1 MSDLLNTAR
10 PLIEANAYANHTGV
24 VVRDIQPDF
33 AECTLEVTPE
43 TMNPFGSVHG
53 GAFFTL
59 ADVAAGMAARTDG
72 RGYVTQQASVQFLR
86 AAKQGTITAR
96 ARVLHRG
103 GTVCLIEVRITAEAD
118 KLLFLSTFNFYC
130 VRR

>member
-1 MSDLLNTAR
+1 
-10 PLIEANAYANHTGV
+10 
-24 VVRDIQPDF
+24 
-33 AECTLEVTPE
+33 
-43 TMNPFGSVHG
+43 MNPFGSVHG

-86 AAKQGTITAR
+86 AARAGRITAR
-96 ARVLHRG
+96 ANVLHRG
-103 GTVCLIEVRITAEAD
+103 GTVCLIEVRITDEAD